1 MDVLRHPRFLARALV
16 LLFAGL
22 LLAGCGGGV
31 KGKGYLFTRDSQA
44 LRLNDE
50 ATLHQGHKE
59 LEFSPT
65 PSFFGT
71 LRLKDERDD
80 VSIDV
85 PRSAYGKRSF
95 FIDGREAGLNY
106 DIKARWREERELQTE
121 RDRQES
127 CTAPG
132 YCTRT
137 VSVLNCDGKRYLSGT
152 ERYGDHLDD
161 QNCRREQVTRTDY
174 FRDCPGSRPVRERY
188 QVYRL
193 LVNLSFTDPVHKGP
207 PAAEFDGESRLR
219 DRFLERLSE
228 GTCRVN

>member
-1 MDVLRHPRFLARALV
+1 MDVLRHPRSLARALV

-65 PSFFGT
+65 PSLFGT

-106 DIKARWREERELQTE
+106 DIMFAGAR
-121 RDRQES
+121 S
-127 CTAPG
+127 A
-132 YCTRT
+132 
-137 VSVLNCDGKRYLSGT
+137 
-152 ERYGDHLDD
+152 
-161 QNCRREQVTRTDY
+161 NCRPSAIAR
-174 FRDCPGSRPVRERY
+174 S
-188 QVYRL
+188 
-193 LVNLSFTDPVHKGP
+193 
-207 PAAEFDGESRLR
+207 PAPRRAIAPAP
-219 DRFLERLSE
+219 
-228 GTCRVN
+228 